1 MLEFLPNSI
10 NISIYK
16 ENKVQRIKE
25 KKIKIYFK
33 GIRILKKNA
42 IFLSWAHTCTFA
54 TLQLTECA
62 ILVFIFC
69 N

>member
-33 GIRILKKNA
+33 GIRILKKNN
-42 IFLSWAHTCTFA
+42 I
-54 TLQLTECA
+54 
-62 ILVFIFC
+62 
-69 N
+69 